1 MYPHSQINQIR
12 NPLKRTHLEVTQSTI
27 NDHKQPPNQI
37 RKKKVTMDE
46 ETELG
51 TMGWRNLGSKEDQQE
66 L

>member
-51 TMGWRNLGSKEDQQE
+51 TMG
-66 L
+66 